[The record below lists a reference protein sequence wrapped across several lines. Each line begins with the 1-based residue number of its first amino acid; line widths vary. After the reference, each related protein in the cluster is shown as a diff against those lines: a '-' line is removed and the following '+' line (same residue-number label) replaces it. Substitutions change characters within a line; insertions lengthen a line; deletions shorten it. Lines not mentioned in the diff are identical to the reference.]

1 MQNPYRNLTS
11 NLTYAIMD
19 TMTTT
24 NKKPSRISKKMP
36 SSVRLTDDMKQY
48 VEKLADIHGTSVS
61 KIIIAH
67 IKEGMDNNIT
77 LTKI

>member
-1 MQNPYRNLTS
+1 M
-11 NLTYAIMD
+11 
-19 TMTTT
+19 T

-36 SSVRLTDDMKQY
+36 SSVRLTDELKQY

-67 IKEGMDNNIT
+67 IKEGMNNNIT
-77 LTKI
+77 LTML

>member
-1 MQNPYRNLTS
+1 
-11 NLTYAIMD
+11 MD

-48 VEKLADIHGTSVS
+48 VEELADIHGTSVS